1 VGFRTG
7 LLTDILGLAWDTLR
21 ANKLR
26 SFLTILGV
34 VIGVTSIVSMTSLV
48 LGFEDSIKALFRQM
62 GSDTVYLVKIPFG
75 GGRDDQEFLAFLRR
89 PDITMADAEA
99 IQRNIPSA
107 DVISMAYGQMFG
119 GRQEEMVYRS
129 EKTRPMLVFGVS
141 ADWLTTNFMGI
152 EQGRFFSAVEI
163 DHRRQSIVL
172 GSEPARILFPN
183 VDPIGKRIRVGP
195 RQFTVVGVFTKRPSI
210 SIGNPDQFAVIPYTT
225 YTKLYD
231 PYDRIR
237 GIRILNSMLAVV
249 PRSGISRDQIMEE
262 VGELMRAR
270 HRLRLDQEN
279 DFAIMTTDA
288 MTEMIDQITQGVFLA
303 LIAISSIALMVGG
316 IGVMAIMTISV
327 TERTR
332 EIGVRKAIGARPREI
347 LWQFL
352 LEAVFLTSIGGLLGI
367 IIGASIALGVNRMV
381 GWAVLMPWWSFAVGL
396 AFSGTVGIVFGM
408 LPAFKAA
415 RLDPIEALRYE

>member
-1 VGFRTG
+1 VAFRTG
-7 LLTDILGLAWDTLR
+7 LLGDILGLAWDTLR
-21 ANKLR
+21 VNKLR
-26 SFLTILGV
+26 SFLTVLGV
-34 VIGVTSIVSMTSLV
+34 VIGVTSIVAMTSLV
-48 LGFEDSIKALFRQM
+48 LGFEDSLKALFRQM
-62 GSDTVYLVKIPFG
+62 GSETLYLVKIPFG

-89 PDITMADAEA
+89 PDITMEDAQS
-99 IQRNIPSA
+99 IRRNISSA
-107 DVISMAYGQMFG
+107 DVISMSYGQLFG
-119 GRQEEMVYRS
+119 GRREEMIYRS
-129 EKTRPMLVFGVS
+129 EKTTPMTLWGVS
-141 ADWLTTNFMGI
+141 EEWLTTNFI
-152 EQGRFFSAVEI
+152 ELEHGRFFTRVDV

-172 GSEPARILFPN
+172 GHEPASILFPN
-183 VDPIGKRIRVGP
+183 VDPLGKRIRVGSH
-195 RQFTVVGVFTKRPSI
+195 QFTVVGVFGKRPSI

-225 YTKLYD
+225 YAKVYE

-249 PRSGISRDQIMEE
+249 PHPGFSREHVIEE
-262 VGELMRAR
+262 VSELMRAR

-279 DFAIMTTDA
+279 DFAIMTSDA
-288 MTEMIDQITQGVFLA
+288 MTEIVDQVTQGVFLA

-332 EIGVRKAIGARPREI
+332 EIGVRKAIGARRREI

-367 IIGASIALGVNRMV
+367 IIGATIALTVNRMV
-381 GWAVLMPWWSFAVGL
+381 GWAVLMPWWSFAAGL